1 MIFKYANF
9 TIDVDVERT
18 RAFYQRADVPTMG
31 GQCGCIPCQNF
42 EKAILKAPDTVLDAL
57 RVLGIDPQKPAETFS
72 VTGDM
77 EEDGTIWYNGWYHL
91 CGTIT
96 ESPEVIQEMPLDRG
110 GGFASLSGQSCGDH
124 HLLSC
129 RELGRA
135 FGHGL
140 LLSRR
145 RRSVCHARC
154 GCCQIRQAVPQGVGD
169 QFAVRKIF
177 RSKSE
182 VVFTSLFCTTKS
194 PSRRMSF
201 FV

>member
-77 EEDGTIWYNGWYHL
+77 EEDGTIWYNGWYHI

-110 GGFASLSGQSCGDH
+110 GAAISYRWEYCYKPD
-124 HLLSC
+124 
-129 RELGRA
+129 
-135 FGHGL
+135 
-140 LLSRR
+140 
-145 RRSVCHARC
+145 
-154 GCCQIRQAVPQGVGD
+154 PQFP
-169 QFAVRKIF
+169 FAVLPVRRAEILHQDF
-177 RSKSE
+177 PTP
-182 VVFTSLFCTTKS
+182 VFQLEIDVHLPYVLDIPFK
-194 PSRRMSF
+194 R
-201 FV
+201 

>member
-91 CGTIT
+91 CGTIVEGT
-96 ESPEVIQEMPLDRG
+96 EAWEEAWEDAYSPDPGFRFKMFPVRKMDLLHKAFPSPVIQLEIDVRLPYVLDIPFKR
-110 GGFASLSGQSCGDH
+110 
-124 HLLSC
+124 
-129 RELGRA
+129 
-135 FGHGL
+135 
-140 LLSRR
+140 
-145 RRSVCHARC
+145 
-154 GCCQIRQAVPQGVGD
+154 
-169 QFAVRKIF
+169 
-177 RSKSE
+177 
-182 VVFTSLFCTTKS
+182 
-194 PSRRMSF
+194 
-201 FV
+201 